1 MPLYEYLCENCQKKF
16 EVIQKFSDEP
26 VQVCRLCGGGPVE
39 KQMSAPGIHFKGS
52 GWYITDYAKSGG
64 KVPASDGG
72 KADKA
77 ERAGTSTETKG
88 ETKSET
94 RTEAKT
100 ETKAATPAAVAP
112 APPAKPAA
120 TKSD

>member
-26 VQVCRLCGGGPVE
+26 IQVCRLCGGGPVE
-39 KQMSAPGIHFKGS
+39 KQLSAPGIHFKGS

-77 ERAGTSTETKG
+77 EKAGNAPATETKSD
-88 ETKSET
+88 TKSD
-94 RTEAKT
+94 
-100 ETKAATPAAVAP
+100 
-112 APPAKPAA
+112 AKPAA
-120 TKSD
+120 TPAPAPAATPAPKSD

>member
-1 MPLYEYLCENCQKKF
+1 MPLYEYHCDNCQKNF

-26 VQVCRLCGGGPVE
+26 ISECRLCQGGPVE
-39 KQMSAPGIHFKGS
+39 RLLSAPGLHFKGS

-64 KVPASDGG
+64 KSPASDGG

-77 ERAGTSTETKG
+77 EKKDST
-88 ETKSET
+88 
-94 RTEAKT
+94 AAP
-100 ETKAATPAAVAP
+100 AATPAP
-112 APPAKPAA
+112 SSPTTT